1 MFLVVVQET
10 AVISS
15 DCEGLASCTGSVGC
29 LTESEVVLM
38 IVWQMPLVL
47 VIA

>member
-10 AVISS
+10 AVICS
-15 DCEGLASCTGSVGC
+15 DCEGSCTGSVGC

-38 IVWQMPLVL
+38 FVWQMPLDL